1 MRIFPRFKRPSFK
14 PLVRRSRQVR
24 RHLTIARIVLT
35 VELLLFT
42 GLLWWL
48 ATGSR
53 AAWLDQQGQRADAL
67 ALGAAL
73 LLCGMLHWLT
83 QKYVIPAL
91 EQRFSP
97 KPYDERRILFDL
109 GQEARGAESIEQL
122 YQSIIQKIGAALE
135 TERVAIFA
143 RDEESG
149 AYLSRQV
156 EANASPALTLARE
169 AFVITRLRHLT
180 VPLVLEPAEFEAWM
194 RALDGAPTAVRN
206 ARLRER
212 EVLES
217 IQARLLLPIRTK
229 DQLSG
234 VLVLGPRRGAHQYT
248 NADKEVLMTVAAQL
262 ALVIENSRLLERIVA
277 EEKLRRELAL
287 AAQVQQR
294 LLPTEPPISGTLE
307 LAGICHPARGV
318 GGDYY
323 DFLPFDNQQIG
334 IAIADVAGKGM
345 AAALLMSTVQ
355 ASLRSQ
361 ALVHNDATPPSHALT
376 RLVASMNLLLCR
388 STQGSNYVTF
398 FYAQFDERT
407 RRLTYVNAGHNPP
420 FLLRHDPT
428 AERWV
433 SLSTGGLF
441 IGAFDHLQYEEETL
455 DLRSGDVLVA
465 YTDGVTE
472 ALDVAGEEFGE
483 ERLQAALTEAAHLNA
498 QQIRES
504 VSQQVREW
512 CAGAPQ
518 YDDLTFLV
526 MKVK

>member
-1 MRIFPRFKRPSFK
+1 
-14 PLVRRSRQVR
+14 
-24 RHLTIARIVLT
+24 
-35 VELLLFT
+35 
-42 GLLWWL
+42 
-48 ATGSR
+48 
-53 AAWLDQQGQRADAL
+53 
-67 ALGAAL
+67 
-73 LLCGMLHWLT
+73 
-83 QKYVIPAL
+83 
-91 EQRFSP
+91 
-97 KPYDERRILFDL
+97 
-109 GQEARGAESIEQL
+109 
-122 YQSIIQKIGAALE
+122 
-135 TERVAIFA
+135 
-143 RDEESG
+143 
-149 AYLSRQV
+149 
-156 EANASPALTLARE
+156 
-169 AFVITRLRHLT
+169 
-180 VPLVLEPAEFEAWM
+180 LEPAEFEAWM

>member
-1 MRIFPRFKRPSFK
+1 MRIFPRFKRPSLK
-14 PLVRRSRQVR
+14 PLVRRLRQAR
-24 RHLTIARIVLT
+24 RHLTIARIVLA
-35 VELLLFT
+35 VELLLF
-42 GLLWWL
+42 GSLLWWL

-53 AAWLDQQGQRADAL
+53 AAWLDQSGPRADAL
-67 ALGAAL
+67 ALSAAL
-73 LLCGMLHWLT
+73 LLCGLLHGLA
-83 QKYVIPAL
+83 QRYLIPAL

-97 KPYDERRILFDL
+97 KPYDERRMLFDL
-109 GQEARGAESIEQL
+109 SQEARGAESIEQL

-149 AYLSRQV
+149 AYFSRLS
-156 EANASPALTLARE
+156 EPPLMLARE

-180 VPLVLEPAEFEAWM
+180 VPLVLEPAEFDAWM
-194 RALDGAPTAVRN
+194 RALDGAPATVRN
-206 ARLRER
+206 ARLQER

-217 IQARLLLPIRTK
+217 VQARLLLPIRTK

-234 VLVLGPRRGAHQYT
+234 VLALGPRRGAHQYT
-248 NADKEVLMTVAAQL
+248 HADKEVLMTVAAQL
-262 ALVIENSRLLERIVA
+262 ALVLENSRLLERIVA

-307 LAGICHPARGV
+307 LAGVCHPARGV

-361 ALVHNDATPPSHALT
+361 ALMHNDATPPSHTLA

-398 FYAQFDERT
+398 FYAQFDEQT
-407 RRLTYVNAGHNPP
+407 RQLTYVNAGHNPP
-420 FLLRHDPT
+420 FLLRKEPT

-483 ERLQAALTEAAHLNA
+483 ERLQAVLKESAHLPA
-498 QQIRES
+498 QGIREH
-504 VSQQVREW
+504 VSEQVREW